1 MLLLLLLLAAA
12 VIGSAGRAPWWGPLR
27 PNQPPSRQVVVHEF
41 PLLPIR
47 IIFSLIFFFFCVWLL
62 VLWEFFIA
70 NLLLCAQR
78 ERERERGCNLI
89 SFIQSIRGMRCT
101 WPIDGLMTPS
111 GQFQQMTVSR
121 DIARDFFIGPTFLD
135 KISRVSRGKPIFYS
149 SDANTHTH
157 THTHGD

>member
-1 MLLLLLLLAAA
+1 M
-12 VIGSAGRAPWWGPLR
+12 
-27 PNQPPSRQVVVHEF
+27 
-41 PLLPIR
+41 
-47 IIFSLIFFFFCVWLL
+47 

-101 WPIDGLMTPS
+101 WPIDRLMTPS

-157 THTHGD
+157 THTRGLRADVENISILYQHKSNKSVTFRWVGPPTVAGRAAPPNLAGKYLEF